1 MGFTLSDWMLY
12 TLWAVFGLMILNFL
26 IAFVQS
32 FWAGKFDP
40 TFVLDY
46 LKDIVYIVFPL
57 NMLISMFSLDP
68 TGWILITFYFIGGI
82 AAVVKYLLDI
92 KNKLIK

>member
-26 IAFVQS
+26 ITFVQS
-32 FWAGKFDP
+32 FWSGKFDT

-57 NMLISMFSLDP
+57 NILISMFSIDP

-82 AAVVKYLLDI
+82 AAVLKYILDI
-92 KNKLIK
+92 KNKLVK